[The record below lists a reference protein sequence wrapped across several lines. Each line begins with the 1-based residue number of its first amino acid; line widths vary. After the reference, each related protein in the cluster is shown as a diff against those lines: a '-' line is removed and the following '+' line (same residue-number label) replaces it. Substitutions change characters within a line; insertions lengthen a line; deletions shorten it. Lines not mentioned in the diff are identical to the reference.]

1 MATPEAAT
9 ANARGRGSTV
19 LGYTTEDDQYA
30 AVRLAT
36 VQHARD
42 HGCTVILYAADA
54 ASAWEE
60 PLPNQWASEG
70 EDKRFG
76 DRLTT
81 ADLEFLGRQVI
92 ADQVREAQAGGV
104 EAFGWLPKD
113 HGPQALAEYARQQG
127 AHRVF
132 VPDEL
137 EAIDEIS
144 AMLAGEA
151 DAVETIED
159 RPGIDVERVK
169 VTEPAR

>member
-1 MATPEAAT
+1 MATPRTT
-9 ANARGRGSTV
+9 ADRAQQGLGTV
-19 LGYTTEDDQYA
+19 VAYTTQDDEHA
-30 AVRLAT
+30 AVRLAA

-81 ADLEFLGRQVI
+81 DDLEFLGRQVI

-104 EAFGWLPKD
+104 EASGWLPKD

-137 EAIDEIS
+137 ETIDEVS
-144 AMLAGEA
+144 ALLAGES

-169 VTEPAR
+169 VSEPAR

>member
-1 MATPEAAT
+1 MATPNSPREH
-9 ANARGRGSTV
+9 GSTV
-19 LGYTTEDDQYA
+19 IAYTTEDDRYA
-30 AVRLAT
+30 AVRLAA

-42 HGCTVILYAADA
+42 HQCIVILYAADA
-54 ASAWEE
+54 ASAFEE

-76 DRLTT
+76 DRLSTK
-81 ADLEFLGRQVI
+81 DLEFLGRQHI

-113 HGPQALAEYARQQG
+113 HGPQALADYARQQG

-132 VPDEL
+132 VADEL

-144 AMLAGEA
+144 GLLAGEA
-151 DAVETIED
+151 DAVEEID
-159 RPGIDVERVK
+159 RRPGIEVERVGAK
-169 VTEPAR
+169 AAS

>member
-1 MATPEAAT
+1 MAMPKSTTAAT
-9 ANARGRGSTV
+9 RDRGSTV
-19 LGYTTEDDQYA
+19 VAYTTKDDEHA
-30 AVRLAT
+30 AVRLAA

-54 ASAWEE
+54 ASAFEE

-70 EDKRFG
+70 EEKRFG

-81 ADLEFLGRQVI
+81 EDLEFLGRQAI

-104 EAFGWLPKD
+104 DAFGWLPKD
-113 HGPQALAEYARQQG
+113 HGPRALADYARLQG

-137 EAIDEIS
+137 ETIDEIS
-144 AMLAGEA
+144 SFLAGEL
-151 DAVETIED
+151 DAVDELE
-159 RPGIDVERVK
+159 RPGIEIERVGG
-169 VTEPAR
+169 TDSSN